1 MSCRPDIEK
10 VLHGDATPKVEVLTS
25 KNGSTLELHM
35 PEGKPPVLVIFPAEH
50 MSHIAW
56 QV

>member
-1 MSCRPDIEK
+1 MTLE
-10 VLHGDATPKVEVLTS
+10 VLHS
-25 KNGSTLELHM
+25 KNGSTLELHT

-50 MSHIAW
+50 MSHIGW